1 MLPKVA
7 WNSWAQAL
15 FLPQSCERRLY
26 KCTPWT
32 WLTIAF
38 QMHQS
43 FLRNDFLMCRTV
55 TCHLSKTMLKSLL
68 CSEAIGICTLVN
80 N

>member
-15 FLPQSCERRLY
+15 FLPQLCERRLY

-32 WLTIAF
+32 WLTMAF

-43 FLRNDFLMCRTV
+43 FLMCRTA
-55 TCHLSKTMLKSLL
+55 TGHLRETMLKSLL
-68 CSEAIGICTLVN
+68 RSEAMVFVL
-80 N
+80 